1 MAEIIQ
7 LEGSECIQQH
17 SKMHAYED
25 PNARHNRHGVR
36 QNLRIQ
42 LTAGELESLSQEG
55 NVEAE
60 AVESGSEKLLGRYS
74 IVGCN
79 GQLDEAMVIR
89 DGKYL
94 LSGNIC
100 NELSQKGYV
109 EITTPVADISIL
121 IKRN

>member
-25 PNARHNRHGVR
+25 PNARHNRHGSR
-36 QNLRIQ
+36 QNLRLHINHE
-42 LTAGELESLSQEG
+42 ELGLLETECAVQAHAFEYDTERSLG
-55 NVEAE
+55 NFWV
-60 AVESGSEKLLGRYS
+60 
-74 IVGCN
+74 VGCN
-79 GQLDEAMVIR
+79 GQLDEAMVIQ

-109 EITTPVADISIL
+109 EVTTPVADISIL
-121 IKRN
+121 VKRN